1 MKYIV
6 ELPEVWALE
15 ILEHDTKCDGYWI
28 SSLTQSWQKGYPD
41 NCTLPW
47 TNYVDL
53 VRRLRHH
60 TKKKIVVD
68 VDMLYN
74 EPSVGA
80 TICME
85 LYRAG
90 CDEVVIES
98 KRFPKVN
105 SLTPEKMVLSTPEEF
120 SRMINKV
127 KTSVPDLKVHAR
139 LEYLAMTKDVQQTV
153 NISKRV
159 MSAGADGVVVHWGA
173 DSDTSILKESLAE
186 IKKENIPA
194 GIIPTKFLDQVT
206 NGDFEALADFSI
218 LGNICSSFI
227 RHSFSSK
234 SIDDLLKIP
243 CEFKPLLTRASSH
256 EPEGQSTL
264 IILGAMPNKRGSF
277 AMEDAK
283 QSKNFAKLAK
293 NFFSAHLVTSPD
305 CSINQDNIPGI
316 NQITLENSLGE
327 VHSLSAAM
335 DSVNTENVCVVYAD
349 IAEEIFDHTHIEEGM
364 LFAEDSFAGLF
375 STKSD
380 LLLSLVAESSPEES
394 MLQMTSRTTIKSIVI
409 S

>member
-15 ILEHDTKCDGYWI
+15 ILEHDKKCDGYWI

-80 TICME
+80 LICKE
-85 LYRAG
+85 LYSAG

-127 KTSVPDLKVHAR
+127 KTSVPNLKVHAR

-153 NISKRV
+153 NIAKRV

-173 DSDTSILKESLAE
+173 DSNTNILKDALLAIRRE
-186 IKKENIPA
+186 KISA

-206 NGDFEALADFSI
+206 AGDFEELADFSI

-227 RHSFSSK
+227 RHSFASK

-243 CEFKPLLTRASSH
+243 CEFKPLLNRASSH
-256 EPEGQSTL
+256 EPLGQSTL
-264 IILGAMPNKRGSF
+264 IILGAMPQKNGSY
-277 AMEDAK
+277 ALESPAK
-283 QSKNFAKLAK
+283 CKKFIDLAK
-293 NFFSAHLVTSPD
+293 NYYSAFLVTSSECKLD
-305 CSINQDNIPGI
+305 AENIPGI
-316 NQITLENSLGE
+316 NRINIENSLGE

-335 DSVNTENVCVVYAD
+335 DSINTENISVVYAD
-349 IAEEIFDHTHIEEGM
+349 IEEEIIKHCVSNDGM
-364 LFAEDSFAGLF
+364 IFANDTFAGFL

-380 LLLSLVAESSPEES
+380 ILLSLLAESSPDES
-394 MLQMTSRTTIKSIVI
+394 ILQMTSRTNINSIII

>member
-15 ILEHDTKCDGYWI
+15 ILEHDEKCDGYWI

-80 TICME
+80 LICKE
-85 LYRAG
+85 LFSAG

-127 KTSVPDLKVHAR
+127 KTSVPNLKVHAR

-153 NISKRV
+153 SIAKRV

-173 DSDTSILKESLAE
+173 DSNTSILKDALAA
-186 IKKENIPA
+186 IKHEKIPA
-194 GIIPTKFLDQVT
+194 GIIPTKFLEQVT
-206 NGDFEALADFSI
+206 AGHFEELADFSI

-227 RHSFSSK
+227 RHSFASK

-243 CEFKPLLTRASSH
+243 CEFKPLLNRASSH
-256 EPEGQSTL
+256 EPLGQSTL
-264 IILGAMPNKRGSF
+264 IILGAMPQKNGSF
-277 AMEDAK
+277 ALEDPAQCAK
-283 QSKNFAKLAK
+283 FVDLAK
-293 NFFSAHLVTSPD
+293 NYFSVLLVTSPECKLD
-305 CSINQDNIPGI
+305 PENLSGI
-316 NQITLENSLGE
+316 NRINIESSLGE
-327 VHSLSAAM
+327 VHSLSSAM
-335 DSVNTENVCVVYAD
+335 DSVNTENISVVYAD
-349 IAEEIFDHTHIEEGM
+349 IEDEIFRHCGTKDGM
-364 LFAEDSFAGLF
+364 IFSNDAFAGF
-375 STKSD
+375 ISTKSD
-380 LLLSLVAESSPEES
+380 LLSSLVAESSPDES
-394 MLQMTSRTTIKSIVI
+394 MLQMTSRTNINSIII

>member
-15 ILEHDTKCDGYWI
+15 ILEHDEKCDGYWI

-60 TKKKIVVD
+60 TNKKIVVD

-80 TICME
+80 LICKE
-85 LYRAG
+85 LYSAG

-98 KRFPKVN
+98 KKFPKVN

-153 NISKRV
+153 NIAKRV
-159 MSAGADGVVVHWGA
+159 ISAGADGVVVHWGA
-173 DSDTSILKESLAE
+173 DSNTDLLKDALNA
-186 IKKENIPA
+186 IKHENISA

-206 NGDFEALADFSI
+206 SGDFEELADFSI

-227 RHSFSSK
+227 RHSFASK

-243 CEFKPLLTRASSH
+243 CEFKPLLNRASSH
-256 EPEGQSTL
+256 EPLGQSTL
-264 IILGAMPNKRGSF
+264 IILGAMPQKNGSF
-277 AMEDAK
+277 ALENSLQLD
-283 QSKNFAKLAK
+283 SFVNLAK
-293 NFFSAHLVTSPD
+293 KYYSVFLVTSSECKLD
-305 CSINQDNIPGI
+305 LEDIPGI
-316 NQITLENSLGE
+316 NRVNIENSLGE

-335 DSVNTENVCVVYAD
+335 DGVNTENISVVYAD
-349 IAEEIFDHTHIEEGM
+349 IEKEILKHCDMRDGM
-364 LFAEDSFAGLF
+364 IFSNDSFAGFLT
-375 STKSD
+375 TKTD
-380 LLLSLVAESSPEES
+380 LLLSLVAESSPDES
-394 MLQMTSRTTIKSIVI
+394 ILQMTSRTNINSIII